1 MESVFISY
9 STDASKKAKSVAS
22 FLSKLGVNSFVFEKN
37 LERDTGN
44 HQAHIKGEIEGS
56 NSVIFILSARSK
68 DSPWVSHELGIAS
81 GLNKQIYVF
90 KTSHNMALPNY
101 IDTMNLQVLDKLD
114 ELKTHYKNK
123 EIQIG

>member
-9 STDASKKAKSVAS
+9 STDASKKAKSVANY
-22 FLSKLGVNSFVFEKN
+22 LSKIGVESFVFERN
-37 LERDTGN
+37 LERDMGN
-44 HQAHIKGEIEGS
+44 QQAHIRDEIEAS

-101 IDTMNLQVLDKLD
+101 IDTMNLQVLDKIE
-114 ELKTHYKNK
+114 ELKTRYKNK
-123 EIQIG
+123 EI